1 MAMNLIPPTFVSCFS
16 RARLL
21 PFLLF
26 IAAAVTWLP
35 CPAHAGDAK
44 KAEAAAL
51 ALSATLERDGY
62 AFRAESWTRD
72 LAPQM
77 GRAVRVQLFKG
88 NDYRFC
94 VAVPMDSGV
103 KITAAVLDFEGKPR
117 GDIQPVEKGWGLVLS
132 FKPKKT
138 GVYAVAIRQAD
149 GSKAVTTPCSVITGY
164 R

>member
-1 MAMNLIPPTFVSCFS
+1 MHSISHPLTF
-16 RARLL
+16 RARCAQLL
-21 PFLLF
+21 RFTLCLT
-26 IAAAVTWLP
+26 IAAFALP
-35 CPAHAGDAK
+35 GVAHAGDK
-44 KAEAAAL
+44 KSAESAAT
-51 ALSATLERDGY
+51 ALSAPLERDGY

-72 LAPQM
+72 LSSKM

-103 KITAAVLDFEGKPR
+103 KITAAVLDFDGKPR
-117 GDIQPVEKGWGLVLS
+117 GDLKPIDQGWGLVLS

-138 GVYAVAIRQAD
+138 GVYAVAIRQVE
-149 GSKAVTTPCSVITGY
+149 GGKTTTVPCSVITGY